1 MMRRVIIGILIVI
14 FIWILLFSLQQQR
27 QRQQRE
33 GAKGFKKLGKS
44 IAKTTKTATKAIT
57 KTANQVGGEIAKIA
71 TMGMSSDTK
80 AVLKNLGKI
89 RKALSSFTKKGD
101 PLIPIMSEP
110 AIPLVASK
118 CIQI

>member
-1 MMRRVIIGILIVI
+1 MRRVIIGILIVI
-14 FIWILLFSLQQQR
+14 FIWILLFSRQQ
-27 QRQQRE
+27 QQRE
-33 GAKGFKKLGKS
+33 GAKGFKKIGKS

-89 RKALSSFTKKGD
+89 SRALNSFTKKGD
-101 PLIPIMSEP
+101 PLIPMMSEP
-110 AIPLVASK
+110 AIQLVASK